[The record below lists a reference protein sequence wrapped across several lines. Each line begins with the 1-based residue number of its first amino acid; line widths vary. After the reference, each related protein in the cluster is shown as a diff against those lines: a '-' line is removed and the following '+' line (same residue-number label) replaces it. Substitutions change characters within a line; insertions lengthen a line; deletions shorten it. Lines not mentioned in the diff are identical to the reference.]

1 MLLLAGILALSVAAE
16 PVKRFMDATAAQLGD
31 VQTYAGT
38 VLARRVGDERRSSA
52 ACLRR
57 RRASCS
63 RCSGSCWWV
72 SCLPGRSCW
81 RCCSGVAVPIV
92 TDRFRVARLPV
103 RRVDAAL
110 RLAGVFLYDLVV
122 ANIAVAR
129 AVLGSMSRIQPRFV
143 RVPLDIDD
151 PAATTLLAALVT
163 LTPGT
168 VSVDIDQSARTL
180 TVHMLLVADEQAA
193 VRQIKT
199 RYEARI
205 REIFQC

>member
-1 MLLLAGILALSVAAE
+1 MSAVRALFPAPASSIVLAVFWLVLVGALTPGQILLA
-16 PVKRFMDATAAQLGD
+16 
-31 VQTYAGT
+31 
-38 VLARRVGDERRSSA
+38 VL
-52 ACLRR
+52 L
-57 RRASCS
+57 
-63 RCSGSCWWV
+63 
-72 SCLPGRSCW
+72 
-81 RCCSGVAVPIV
+81 GVAVPML
-92 TDRFRVARLPV
+92 TDRFRAVRLPV
-103 RRVDAAL
+103 RRIDAAL

-122 ANIAVAR
+122 ANVVVAR
-129 AVLGSMSRIQPRFV
+129 AVLGRMSRIQPRFV

-151 PAATTLLAALVT
+151 PAGAALLAGLVT

-168 VSVDIDQSARTL
+168 VSVDIDPSTRTL